1 MVHEG
6 DGILLHRCRL
16 SLWGKVSVREFKAN
30 LSTRSGRVMIV
41 DDQSWGALLSSRM
54 GWFCFAR
61 PVLWANR
68 ALVSASSTLDL
79 ARSPTCFEEAPGS
92 SCMAATTIWYGLKD
106 GHTWFASL
114 LISWVAIALTTGSRE
129 QV

>member
-1 MVHEG
+1 MHEG

-68 ALVSASSTLDL
+68 ALVSASSTLVYPL
-79 ARSPTCFEEAPGS
+79 ALKKLLGLLAWLQLLSG
-92 SCMAATTIWYGLKD
+92 MA
-106 GHTWFASL
+106 
-114 LISWVAIALTTGSRE
+114 
-129 QV
+129 